1 MLGLSFLKGDKAMSE
16 KRRDNRNRILHE
28 GEYQRADGRY
38 RFRYV
43 DIHGNEGN
51 LYSWRLDH
59 NDPIPKGK
67 KMELSLREK
76 EKQLEQDMFNGLV
89 PGGGGLTVLELVEK
103 YVSLKIGVRQSTYAG
118 YKTVI
123 NLLKKDDFGKKR
135 IDKVK
140 LSDAKAWLI
149 KLQRVDGKG
158 YSSIHTIRGV
168 LRPAF
173 QMAEEDDLIRKNP
186 FGFELVN
193 VIVNDSVRR
202 EAVTRKQEREFLRFI
217 KEDAHF
223 CKYYDAI
230 FILFN
235 TGLRISEFCGLT
247 KSDLDFKNK
256 RIRVNHQLQRT
267 SQMQYIIEKPKT
279 ESGERYVPMSDE
291 VMACFK
297 RILKDRVNP
306 KVEPMVD
313 GMTGF
318 LFLDKNDMPMVA
330 LHWEKYFQFIREK
343 YNKLYKEPLPTIT
356 PHVCSHTFCTKMAKA
371 GMNPAKLKYI
381 MGHSSMDITFD
392 TYTHLQVDDVREEML
407 KMVEVENEKVM
418 QEKVVDILQLEEED
432 ENLFNF

>member
-1 MLGLSFLKGDKAMSE
+1 MSE

-202 EAVTRKQEREFLRFI
+202 
-217 KEDAHF
+217 
-223 CKYYDAI
+223 
-230 FILFN
+230 
-235 TGLRISEFCGLT
+235 
-247 KSDLDFKNK
+247 
-256 RIRVNHQLQRT
+256 
-267 SQMQYIIEKPKT
+267 
-279 ESGERYVPMSDE
+279 
-291 VMACFK
+291 
-297 RILKDRVNP
+297 
-306 KVEPMVD
+306 
-313 GMTGF
+313 
-318 LFLDKNDMPMVA
+318 
-330 LHWEKYFQFIREK
+330 
-343 YNKLYKEPLPTIT
+343 
-356 PHVCSHTFCTKMAKA
+356 
-371 GMNPAKLKYI
+371 
-381 MGHSSMDITFD
+381 
-392 TYTHLQVDDVREEML
+392 
-407 KMVEVENEKVM
+407 
-418 QEKVVDILQLEEED
+418 
-432 ENLFNF
+432 

>member
-1 MLGLSFLKGDKAMSE
+1 MSE

-123 NLLKKDDFGKKR
+123 NLLKKDDFGKRKISSVR
-135 IDKVK
+135 T
-140 LSDAKAWLI
+140 SDARAWLI
-149 KLQRVDGKG
+149 NLQKNGRG
-158 YSSIHTIRGV
+158 YSSIHSIRGV

-173 QMAEEDDLIRKNP
+173 QLAYEDDFIRKNP
-186 FGFELVN
+186 FDFELAS
-193 VIVNDSVRR
+193 VIVNDSVMRQ
-202 EAVTRKQEREFLRFI
+202 AITRKQERLFLDFI
-217 KEDAHF
+217 RSDVHYNRVYEGV
-223 CKYYDAI
+223 Y
-230 FILFN
+230 ILFN
-235 TGLRISEFCGLT
+235 TGLRISEFVGLT
-247 KSDLDFKNK
+247 ISDIDFDNMV
-256 RIRVNHQLQRT
+256 INVDHQLVRVYNEKKA
-267 SQMQYIIEKPKT
+267 YIIQKT
-279 ESGERYVPMSDE
+279 KTTAGVRKVPMTE
-291 VMACFK
+291 QVAECFRTIIK
-297 RILKDRVNP
+297 NRR
-306 KVEPMVD
+306 KVKKEPVVD
-313 GMTGF
+313 GYSGC
-318 LFLDKNDMPMVA
+318 LYLDQNDMPMVA

-356 PHVCSHTFCTKMAKA
+356 PHVCRHTFCTKMARA

-381 MGHSSMDITFD
+381 MGHSSMEITFD
-392 TYTHLQVDDVREEML
+392 TYTHLQVDDVKEEMYVMMQ
-407 KMVEVENEKVM
+407 KENELM
-418 QEKVVDILQLEEED
+418 HQEEIVEQLASEEEM
-432 ENLFNF
+432 EMFNF

>member
-1 MLGLSFLKGDKAMSE
+1 MSE

-123 NLLKKDDFGKKR
+123 NLLKKDDFGKRKISSVR
-135 IDKVK
+135 T
-140 LSDAKAWLI
+140 SDARAWLI
-149 KLQRVDGKG
+149 NLQKNGRG
-158 YSSIHTIRGV
+158 YSSIHSIRGV

-173 QMAEEDDLIRKNP
+173 QLAYEDDFIRKNP
-186 FGFELVN
+186 FDFELAS
-193 VIVNDSVRR
+193 VIVNDSVMRQ
-202 EAVTRKQEREFLRFI
+202 AITRKQERLFLDFI
-217 KEDAHF
+217 RSDVHYNRVYEGV
-223 CKYYDAI
+223 Y
-230 FILFN
+230 ILFN
-235 TGLRISEFCGLT
+235 TGLRISEFVGLT
-247 KSDLDFKNK
+247 ISDIDFDNMV
-256 RIRVNHQLQRT
+256 INVDHQLVRVYNEKKA
-267 SQMQYIIEKPKT
+267 YIIQKT
-279 ESGERYVPMSDE
+279 KTTAGVRKVPMTE
-291 VMACFK
+291 QVAECFRTIIK
-297 RILKDRVNP
+297 NRR
-306 KVEPMVD
+306 KVKKEPVVD
-313 GMTGF
+313 GYSGF
-318 LFLDKNDMPMVA
+318 LYLDQNDMPMVA

-356 PHVCSHTFCTKMAKA
+356 PHVCRHTFCTKMAKA

-381 MGHSSMDITFD
+381 MGHSSMEITFD
-392 TYTHLQVDDVREEML
+392 TYTHLQVDDVKEEMY
-407 KMVEVENEKVM
+407 VM
-418 QEKVVDILQLEEED
+418 MQK
-432 ENLFNF
+432 

>member
-1 MLGLSFLKGDKAMSE
+1 MLWLSFLKGDKAMSE

-28 GEYQRADGRY
+28 GEYQRADGHY

-76 EKQLEQDMFNGLV
+76 KKQLEQDMFSGLV
-89 PGGGGLTVLELVEK
+89 PGGGGFTVLELVEK
-103 YVSLKIGVRQSTYAG
+103 YVSLNIGGRQSTYAG

-149 KLQRVDGKG
+149 KLQRVEGKG
-158 YSSIHTIRGV
+158 YSSIHTILGV
-168 LRPAF
+168 LRQAF

-230 FILFN
+230 L
-235 TGLRISEFCGLT
+235 SSLT
-247 KSDLDFKNK
+247 QDFVCQSSVDLQNE
-256 RIRVNHQLQRT
+256 IW
-267 SQMQYIIEKPKT
+267 
-279 ESGERYVPMSDE
+279 
-291 VMACFK
+291 
-297 RILKDRVNP
+297 ILK
-306 KVEPMVD
+306 
-313 GMTGF
+313 T
-318 LFLDKNDMPMVA
+318 
-330 LHWEKYFQFIREK
+330 
-343 YNKLYKEPLPTIT
+343 KEY
-356 PHVCSHTFCTKMAKA
+356 
-371 GMNPAKLKYI
+371 G
-381 MGHSSMDITFD
+381 
-392 TYTHLQVDDVREEML
+392 
-407 KMVEVENEKVM
+407 
-418 QEKVVDILQLEEED
+418 
-432 ENLFNF
+432 

>member
-1 MLGLSFLKGDKAMSE
+1 MSE

-51 LYSWRLDH
+51 LYSWRLDN

-89 PGGGGLTVLELVEK
+89 PGGGGLTVL
-103 YVSLKIGVRQSTYAG
+103 
-118 YKTVI
+118 
-123 NLLKKDDFGKKR
+123 
-135 IDKVK
+135 
-140 LSDAKAWLI
+140 
-149 KLQRVDGKG
+149 
-158 YSSIHTIRGV
+158 
-168 LRPAF
+168 
-173 QMAEEDDLIRKNP
+173 
-186 FGFELVN
+186 ELVN

-291 VMACFK
+291 VVACFK

-330 LHWEKYFQFIREK
+330 LHWEKYFQHIREK
-343 YNKLYKEPLPTIT
+343 YNSIYKVQMPPIT
-356 PHVCSHTFCTKMAKA
+356 PHVCRHTFCSNMAKS
-371 GMNPAKLKYI
+371 GMNPKMLQYI
-381 MGHSSMDITFD
+381 MGHSDISVTMN
-392 TYTHLQVDDVREEML
+392 TYTHVKFQDA
-407 KMVEVENEKVM
+407 
-418 QEKVVDILQLEEED
+418 QEDFQKAI
-432 ENLFNF
+432 NS

>member
-1 MLGLSFLKGDKAMSE
+1 MSE

-89 PGGGGLTVLELVEK
+89 PGGGGLTVLELV
-103 YVSLKIGVRQSTYAG
+103 
-118 YKTVI
+118 
-123 NLLKKDDFGKKR
+123 
-135 IDKVK
+135 
-140 LSDAKAWLI
+140 
-149 KLQRVDGKG
+149 
-158 YSSIHTIRGV
+158 
-168 LRPAF
+168 
-173 QMAEEDDLIRKNP
+173 
-186 FGFELVN
+186 N

-230 FILFN
+230 FVLFN

-291 VMACFK
+291 VVACFK

-330 LHWEKYFQFIREK
+330 LHWEKYFQHIREK
-343 YNKLYKEPLPTIT
+343 YNSIYKVQMPPIT
-356 PHVCSHTFCTKMAKA
+356 PHVCRHTFCSNMAKS
-371 GMNPAKLKYI
+371 GMNPKMLQYI
-381 MGHSSMDITFD
+381 MGHSDISVTMN
-392 TYTHLQVDDVREEML
+392 TYTHVKFQDA
-407 KMVEVENEKVM
+407 
-418 QEKVVDILQLEEED
+418 QEDFQKAI
-432 ENLFNF
+432 NS